1 MNKELIEKEVAAV
14 LQQLT
19 FRNDIEYHKSYMNI
33 WIMYNAAYQMKISV
47 FIKDKHSIIIVPT
60 VGNTCGPIDTECFEV
75 EKPKDVAD
83 AIKEYI
89 VSHFGFSF
97 RKDKYIDTKEL
108 SKDQINNIK
117 EAARIEGIDIIGLTN
132 HSVFFKYD
140 SGPVT
145 GKKIAVMAS
154 ILEEYY
160 EYNYYFTDDDV
171 RVFEHEGLKCE
182 RKHNSHLVVWRKINK
197 LYTDRILISYD
208 KDSDMFDGYSK
219 ILKRVVFKE
228 KNIGDMIAKIK
239 NISSFYKVKNEPLIY
254 TIYTPIKTRPSKESY
269 YINIA
274 KDISAR
280 STCLRRKFG
289 AVIVN
294 NDEIIS
300 TGYNGAPRG
309 RQNCTDIGTCFR
321 EENGIPS
328 GTRYEACRSVHA
340 EMNAIISASRKELIG
355 STLYLYGVDAA
366 TGNELTYTEPCTLC
380 KRMII
385 NSGIEKVICNNG
397 REFVV
402 DDWITNDDSLTN
414 HEGY

>member
-14 LQQLT
+14 LQRLP
-19 FRNDIEYHKSYMNI
+19 FRYDIKSGPSYFEIGIQYNAGYQMNI
-33 WIMYNAAYQMKISV
+33 SLFLRHEQL
-47 FIKDKHSIIIVPT
+47 IIIPNVKNAQALA
-60 VGNTCGPIDTECFEV
+60 VERFRV
-75 EKPKDVAD
+75 EKASDVAEI
-83 AIKEYI
+83 IKEY
-89 VSHFGFSF
+89 VSLHFGFSF
-97 RKDKYIDTKEL
+97 RKDKYIDIKAL
-108 SKDQINNIK
+108 SEDQINNIK

-160 EYNYYFTDDDV
+160 EYNYYFTDKDV
-171 RVFEHEGLKCE
+171 RVFEHEGLKCK

-197 LYTDRILISYD
+197 LYTDRLVITHND
-208 KDSDMFDGYSK
+208 DMFEAYSK

-228 KNIGDMIAKIK
+228 KNLGDMIAKIK
-239 NISSFYKVKNEPLIY
+239 NISAIYKVKVETSIY
-254 TIYTPIKTRPSKESY
+254 TINTPIKTRPTKESY

-294 NDEIIS
+294 NDEIVS